1 MPQLGHLGI
10 LPAVL
15 DLSPTIQ
22 VQTRDLS
29 VHHLLAVNE
38 TADHLLEA
46 ASSQVVAK
54 ASAVHQRV
62 AAEGQVVVAN
72 NIWGHYDLLLA
83 DLDGVIYEGQHA
95 ITGAVPSI
103 TELQTRGIS
112 VGYVTNNSS
121 RKPETIAEQLAGYG
135 VRASGDEV
143 ISSGLTAVE
152 LLSTKIPAGSK
163 VLVVGGEGLR
173 TFVADAGFTVVDL
186 SDEKPAAVVQG
197 FAPDVSWR
205 NLAEASYAI
214 ANGAIWIATNNDWT
228 LPQEKGV
235 APGNGTLV
243 SAVHTAVGQFPEIA
257 GKPEPAIY

>member
-1 MPQLGHLGI
+1 M
-10 LPAVL
+10 
-15 DLSPTIQ
+15 
-22 VQTRDLS
+22 
-29 VHHLLAVNE
+29 
-38 TADHLLEA
+38 
-46 ASSQVVAK
+46 
-54 ASAVHQRV
+54 
-62 AAEGQVVVAN
+62 VAN

-103 TELQTRGIS
+103 TELQARGIS

-152 LLSTKIPAGSK
+152 LLATKIPVGSK

-173 TFVADAGFTVVDL
+173 TFVADAGFIVVDL

-243 SAVHTAVGQFPEIA
+243 SPYCSWSVPRDCG
-257 GKPEPAIY
+257 